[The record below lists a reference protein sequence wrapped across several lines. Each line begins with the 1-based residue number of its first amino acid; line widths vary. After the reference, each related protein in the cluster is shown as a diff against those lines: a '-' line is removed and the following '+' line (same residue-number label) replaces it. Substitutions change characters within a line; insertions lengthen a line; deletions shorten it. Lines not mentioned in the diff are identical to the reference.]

1 MPATFFKNVYFK
13 RMQKFDL
20 LECLVS
26 IFRQYVP
33 TYEREK
39 RIFAPGFQ
47 ETILRGTRVDNRS
60 V

>member
-1 MPATFFKNVYFK
+1 
-13 RMQKFDL
+13 MQKFDL

-39 RIFAPGFQ
+39 CIFAPGFQ